1 MHSNNTAIRFSI
13 GATGLIAAAL
23 VTTALVGCDRSAPA
37 GGAPG
42 GPGGG
47 MEMPPPSVQ
56 VVPVVTKDVPVYLDE
71 IGKAAALEAV
81 TITPRI
87 QGQIIE
93 RLVEDGADVKK
104 DQVLFKIDPRP
115 TQAALE
121 SAQAQAAQAKAAL
134 GFANIELERYQA
146 VAGTRAISKSDFDTK
161 KNAVDVAAAQLS
173 AAEAAVRTAELNLE
187 YCTVRSPIDG
197 RAGSRMVDV
206 GNVVKE
212 NETALLSIQ
221 KLDPI
226 YVDFTV
232 NEQRLPAVRQN
243 MANGTL
249 ETQVRLPSQ
258 LDQPRV
264 GTLTFLDNNVQQA
277 TGTVRLRATV
287 PNADRLFWPGQFV
300 NARLVLRTQ
309 KDAALVPSTAL
320 QIGQAG
326 NYLLVVKADATAE
339 LRPVVLGQ
347 EQGEFTVVESG
358 VTAGEQVIVR
368 GHMMVQP
375 GGKVTI
381 ASEQGAPG
389 GPPNGGPGGSPPGT
403 PAAPT
408 TQSASAALSS
418 TSTGSHQ

>member
-1 MHSNNTAIRFSI
+1 MAGMVTAGLALGCNRQE
-13 GATGLIAAAL
+13 GAGT
-23 VTTALVGCDRSAPA
+23 
-37 GGAPG
+37 GAP
-42 GPGGG
+42 P
-47 MEMPPPSVQ
+47 EMPPPSVS
-56 VVPVVTKDVPVYLDE
+56 VVAVTTKDVPVYLDE
-71 IGKAAALEAV
+71 IGKAAALESV

-121 SAQAQAAQAKAAL
+121 AAQAQAAQAKAAL
-134 GFANIELERYQA
+134 AFANIELERYQT
-146 VAGTRAISKSDFDTK
+146 VAGTRAISKSDVDTK
-161 KNAVDVAAAQLS
+161 KNAVDVAAAQLA
-173 AAEAAVRTAELNLE
+173 AAEAAVRTAQLNLE

-206 GNVVKE
+206 GNIVKE

-258 LDQPRV
+258 PDQPRV
-264 GTLTFLDNNVQQA
+264 GSLTFLDNTVQQA

-309 KDAALVPSTAL
+309 KDATLVPATAL
-320 QIGQAG
+320 QLGQAG
-326 NYLLVVKADATAE
+326 TYVLVVKPDTTAE
-339 LRPVVLGQ
+339 LRTVVVGQ
-347 EQGEFTVVESG
+347 EQGDLTVIEKG
-358 VTAGEQVIVR
+358 VAAGEQVIVQ
-368 GHMMVQP
+368 GHLMVRP
-375 GGKVTI
+375 GGKVMV
-381 ASEQGAPG
+381 AGGPDGAPG
-389 GPPNGGPGGSPPGT
+389 IAP
-403 PAAPT
+403 PT
-408 TQSASAALSS
+408 TQNATAAASNSS
-418 TSTGSHQ
+418 GSHQ